1 MKRILIA
8 GTSLSAVV
16 VAGAAGAVDITL
28 GGSIDMGVE
37 YGIGKDKGSLAIGS
51 AFNKVTLSIAAAG
64 TTDAGLKYGGS
75 FGLATAAELKF
86 DYYDTNG
93 TVAGGKHQNK
103 ITVKNYTDLKAA
115 AYNVSGGQKLDADS
129 IVAVKINSEWKSVS
143 NNTRTLYGH
152 PLNSSG
158 INSSNICKVAGR
170 VQGRVHDGVYGAKGG
185 LRSKD
190 GRLGW
195 GGPPTRNP
203 VAVNPKDDGQWP
215 VATAYTPA
223 WVTHRFAVTRATPK
237 NEKVADVITPSNFP
251 KTPGDGYLP
260 AGRLDFWGYKEG
272 IPVLH
277 DNAAWN
283 IALTAATSD
292 MNSNKIVVHR
302 QYSDNI
308 GGKGEAGPID
318 GGRLP
323 EKGDAVPV
331 DKFQVLYG
339 VEEISDDNWAP
350 KVVKSA
356 QVFAGPFMSVKLRSS
371 STKMVIGAVCVTG
384 KETSE
389 TAFYMD
395 NVSKV
400 VTASDA
406 SIYIEG
412 GFGKLTL
419 QTGDYAGAVSKI
431 GDAGDQADIGAD
443 GLVAIV
449 SGVGLL
455 GANPYV
461 AVDLAPESSL
471 NSLEVLTGGTIDM
484 GGLTAAVD
492 IELDNADGVIGIGS
506 WDLGLGY
513 SMGDADVDFV
523 IDSANAW
530 GMKASMAV
538 AGFGVDAT
546 IYNKATAAHK
556 KNGLFYSVSASTD
569 LNGFGLSLG
578 VDQDMKPTVGLSY
591 DVGSMNIY
599 AGYDAADK
607 GGKVGAKLSF

>member
-1 MKRILIA
+1 MKNFLIA
-8 GTSLSAVV
+8 GSSLVAVAA
-16 VAGAAGAVDITL
+16 AGSAGAVDVTL

-37 YGIGKDKGSLAIGS
+37 YGVGKASDLAIGS
-51 AFNKVTLSIAAAG
+51 AFNKITLSIAAAG

-75 FGLATAAELKF
+75 FGLATAGELKF
-86 DYYDTNG
+86 NLYGDDK
-93 TVAGGKHQNK
+93 KHFK
-103 ITVKNYTDLKAA
+103 YTVKNYTDLKAA
-115 AYNVSGGQKLDADS
+115 AYNVSGGQKIDADD

-143 NNTRTLYGH
+143 NNTRTLYGK
-152 PLNSSG
+152 PITISG
-158 INSSNICKVAGR
+158 NGVINSTNVCKIAGR
-170 VQGRVHDGVYGAKGG
+170 VEKTIQGTDNTDG
-185 LRSKD
+185 D
-190 GRLGW
+190 W
-195 GGPPTRNP
+195 E
-203 VAVNPKDDGQWP
+203 VAR
-215 VATAYTPA
+215 YTPA
-223 WVTHRFAVTRATPK
+223 GK
-237 NEKVADVITPSNFP
+237 NWADVDVAVPTVP
-251 KTPGDGYLP
+251 KDGYLP
-260 AGRLDFWGYKEG
+260 AG
-272 IPVLH
+272 VLH
-277 DNAAWN
+277 NDDDADNGVVAPDGSDNDTTAQELW
-283 IALTAATSD
+283 LTVATSNALSD
-292 MNSNKIVVHR
+292 RVRVVE
-302 QYSDNI
+302 N
-308 GGKGEAGPID
+308 GGTVDDPVKPGAISTDKFNVVIAQDDDVNVAGN
-318 GGRLP
+318 
-323 EKGDAVPV
+323 DAVSV
-331 DKFQVLYG
+331 T
-339 VEEISDDNWAP
+339 
-350 KVVKSA
+350 SA

-599 AGYDAADK
+599 AGYDAADN